1 MATVVTPHWVN
12 QSASACKSA
21 VKALNSRTETTSRPS
36 GTATRWR
43 SEPMSMPAA
52 FTLMCRKWRGR
63 SAPVNSLAV
72 ADSFFAWCEMIFF
85 SLSGITENRSSRW
98 CAQGCEIAASSLS
111 GSHPLSRMST
121 SPVAKALTPETKLLH
136 GQYAPMVNRPSRP
149 TTLLHHSFAC
159 PPRYR
164 KEFHPGK
171 RSSPRRTAELLR
183 SWRFGLAGGVY
194 KYSAPPELTRLLGA
208 LAAL

>member
-12 QSASACKSA
+12 QSASACRSA

-63 SAPVNSLAV
+63 SATVNSLAL
-72 ADSFFAWCEMIFF
+72 ADCFFAWGEMILF
-85 SLSGITENRSSRW
+85 SLSGVTENGPSRLW
-98 CAQGCEIAASSLS
+98 AQGCEIAASSLS

-136 GQYAPMVNRPSRP
+136 GQDAPMVNRPSRP
-149 TTLLHHSFAC
+149 TTWLHHSFTCRA
-159 PPRYR
+159 RYR
-164 KEFHPGK
+164 KEFHLGK
-171 RSSPRRTAELLR
+171 RSSRRRTAELLR
-183 SWRFGLAGGVY
+183 SFGVKKRPPGYKHLA
-194 KYSAPPELTRLLGA
+194 PLGRSHNQCSV
-208 LAAL
+208 